1 MFGVIAQ
8 TILGLISCI
17 SHSVNDSALLTPQ
30 LQLSPIVSCDTPVE
44 QVHYVHQYLP
54 VQAKEIQTEEHV
66 DGGMFVV
73 GDVNKDGIYD
83 IISCFEHEH
92 TYLYLGEE
100 YGENIRL
107 APAGELVDDCPTMNL
122 VDVDGDGDQDI
133 ILIMKEFQWMENV
146 YTENNTDRIFADRK
160 TILHLDDTNYIRKI
174 RGIKAGY
181 INEDPWLDF
190 LIPQTDGSINSA
202 KDFLLIS
209 KGILDY
215 RFVHFTESSL
225 SVRLAFDA
233 MLYDINQDGFDD
245 AYVVND
251 KGIESGGNVMWQNY
265 QGDFAMVDDCN
276 CDLRMSA
283 MGVDIQDI
291 NRDGMPDILIADA
304 IENRLL
310 LAESEWSWVD
320 VTQRMGANILQSPE
334 MSWGAIFMDHNNDG
348 WEDILS
354 AQGDLY
360 YSGMLNP
367 YIGEMSLGLLQHQGT
382 EFQDISFLS
391 GLQIAQGSFR
401 NVVAVELNGD
411 GVLDILAT
419 DVEKQPSVFL
429 SNGCTEN
436 AWIEI
441 VAPLGTIVEIHT
453 QEGKRSAI
461 VKNDSGYR
469 AITAPFVW
477 FGLGNITHIEKLRY
491 KIPHQEWQEIQDN
504 IETRRRITINY

>member
-1 MFGVIAQ
+1 MFGVITQ
-8 TILGLISCI
+8 TILGLIACFSTT
-17 SHSVNDSALLTPQ
+17 NDSSLLTQ
-30 LQLSPIVSCDTPVE
+30 QIEFSPVFTCETPVE
-44 QVHYVHQYLP
+44 HVYYVHQYLP
-54 VQAKEIQTEEHV
+54 IPPKQMQTEEHL

-73 GDVNKDGIYD
+73 GDVNKDGLYD
-83 IISCFEHEH
+83 IISCFENEH
-92 TYLYLGEE
+92 TYLYVGVE
-100 YGENIRL
+100 YGTEIRL
-107 APAGELVDDCPTMNL
+107 CPAQELVDDCPTMNL
-122 VDVDGDGDQDI
+122 VDMDGDGDLDI

-146 YTENNTDRIFADRK
+146 ADNTDRIFREK
-160 TILHLDDTNYIRKI
+160 QTILNLDDTNSIRKI

-190 LIPQTDGSINSA
+190 LIPQTDGSINNA

-209 KGILDY
+209 NGILEYD
-215 RFVHFTESSL
+215 FIQFTEY
-225 SVRLAFDA
+225 SVSARLAFDA

-251 KGIESGGNVMWQNY
+251 KGIESGGNVMWQNHH
-265 QGDFAMVDDCN
+265 GDFAMVDDCG

-310 LAESEWSWVD
+310 LAESDWNWVD

-334 MSWGAIFMDHNNDG
+334 MSWGAIFMDHDNDG

-360 YSGMLNP
+360 YNGMLNP
-367 YIGEMSLGLLQHQGT
+367 YVGEMSLGLLQHQIT
-382 EFQDISFLS
+382 QFQDVSLLS
-391 GLQIAQGSFR
+391 GLQVAQGSFR

-419 DVEKQPSVFL
+419 YVEKQPSVFL

-436 AWIEI
+436 SWIEI

-453 QEGKRSAI
+453 TEDMRSAI

-491 KIPHQEWQEIQDN
+491 KIPRQEWQEIQDS